1 MDIATVNVYN
11 EISWK
16 DGVFSFR
23 RKPLVE
29 IMKVLSRWYDID
41 VNFESPELE
50 KALFN
55 GALGKDQN
63 IEDILN
69 TIKNFGVIK
78 DYEIINK
85 TILLK

>member
-1 MDIATVNVYN
+1 
-11 EISWK
+11 
-16 DGVFSFR
+16 
-23 RKPLVE
+23 
-29 IMKVLSRWYDID
+29 MKVLSRWYDID

-50 KALFN
+50 RAQFN